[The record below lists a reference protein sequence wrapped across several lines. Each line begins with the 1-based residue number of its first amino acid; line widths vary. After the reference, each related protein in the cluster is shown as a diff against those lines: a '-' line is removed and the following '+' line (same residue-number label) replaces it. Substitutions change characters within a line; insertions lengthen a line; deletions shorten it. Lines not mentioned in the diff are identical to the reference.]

1 MTAMAA
7 AVAASQAGAEAPTPA
22 AQNYTFKTPDFR
34 SELALIE
41 DTRLRAIAICEE
53 NFHSRIAQLQRYV
66 QEGQLIDRPALEA
79 VIVELGG
86 PEGGSN
92 GRPDTDLMQTVGHMV
107 IAEWAKCKGDAVEV
121 AGDAIA
127 AVQQAIDNNIAAVK
141 LQTKAYLELDRI
153 LVAMENLANGD
164 AAVLEEVTAL
174 RAEALRLSQLA
185 DARAA
190 SADANE
196 AAAAALA
203 RDIEDVW
210 ARISSDSP

>member
-41 DTRLRAIAICEE
+41 DTRLRAVAVCENEADARREQLRGVIDSGTVTNRAALIAIIEDMGSPE
-53 NFHSRIAQLQRYV
+53 DGVDGNTDR
-66 QEGQLIDRPALEA
+66 QLIRGA
-79 VIVELGG
+79 IRMIR
-86 PEGGSN
+86 N
-92 GRPDTDLMQTVGHMV
+92 NQ
-107 IAEWAKCKGDAVEV
+107 AKCKGDAAEV

-127 AVQQAIDNNIAAVK
+127 AVRQALDNNVAAVK
-141 LQTKAYLELDRI
+141 LQTKAYLKLDRL
-153 LVAMENLANGD
+153 LVALENLANGD

-203 RDIEDVW
+203 REIEDVW